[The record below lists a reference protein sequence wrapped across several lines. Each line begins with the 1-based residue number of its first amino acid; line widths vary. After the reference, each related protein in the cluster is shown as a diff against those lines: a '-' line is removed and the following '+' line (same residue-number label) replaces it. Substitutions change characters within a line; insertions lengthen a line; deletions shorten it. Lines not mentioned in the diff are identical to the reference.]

1 MKALFNT
8 HIKNQKTNTRTYVN
22 HRDDKTL
29 DKIYA
34 IKKHN
39 SLFTDEMFFVLY
51 YNQSKHILTTMYTD
65 LKQQ

>member
-8 HIKNQKTNTRTYVN
+8 HIKKQKNKYQ
-22 HRDDKTL
+22 DICKKTL

-39 SLFTDEMFFVLY
+39 ALFTDEMFFALF